1 MGDGNAD
8 SALRGTSY
16 ITWEDAQQ
24 MPEDGRRHEAIG
36 GELYG
41 TPLPS
46 IRHQRICHRIC
57 MEMSDIVGDRGE
69 VVLGPVGVVFP
80 ATEEGV
86 QPDLLCVSLER
97 RHILADPW
105 ILGAPDLVVEV
116 SSAVTGERDRGVK
129 RDLYERQGVAE
140 YWIVD
145 PDAESVEVWSF
156 GEAGPAFARHAER
169 VPVRL
174 AGEEFGAIDLG
185 RVFGGGTGA

>member
-1 MGDGNAD
+1 MSEA
-8 SALRGTSY
+8 RPIGTPFREEAY
-16 ITWEDAQQ
+16 ITWEDAEQ

-46 IRHQRICHRIC
+46 IEHQRICLKLC
-57 MEMSDIVGDRGE
+57 AKLSDLLGEKGE

-86 QPDLLCVSLER
+86 QPDLLCVSPER
-97 RHILADPW
+97 RQILADPW

-116 SSAVTGERDRGVK
+116 TSPVTGERDRGIK

-145 PDAESVEVWSF
+145 PDTESVEVWTF
-156 GEAGPAFARHAER
+156 GRAEPAFARLTDR
-169 VPVRL
+169 IPVRL
-174 AGEEFGAIDLG
+174 SGEVLGEVDLAD
-185 RVFGGGTGA
+185 VFGRR